1 MSTLVV
7 IESRWPRS
15 SPSLTPVKS
24 TARARAPI
32 STTSRFAGPQGALGT
47 VSRRSPTWSSGI
59 AGDVRRAEFPVT
71 GCSREESGACSTVRK
86 RPVFNHARPPAAE
99 LSVRPREPRTPHRRE
114 GTGRGR
120 WPGCPRRFATGL
132 RCFASLGLDRDAHH
146 TSPTPSR
153 PGNCFENLRGRR
165 PLSNYA
171 GTALAGRHRHLNR
184 ARRGIRS
191 ANLDRQKYRPEGGAT
206 WL

>member
-1 MSTLVV
+1 VSTHVV

-59 AGDVRRAEFPVT
+59 AGDVRRAEFAVT

-99 LSVRPREPRTPHRRE
+99 LSVSPREPRTPHRRE
-114 GTGRGR
+114 GTGRGGG
-120 WPGCPRRFATGL
+120 PGVGDDLRQACGVSHRSVWTGTHTTPALPPRGLATASRTYEGAD
-132 RCFASLGLDRDAHH
+132 RCRTTLARLSLG
-146 TSPTPSR
+146 
-153 PGNCFENLRGRR
+153 
-165 PLSNYA
+165 
-171 GTALAGRHRHLNR
+171 
-184 ARRGIRS
+184 
-191 ANLDRQKYRPEGGAT
+191 AT
-206 WL
+206 DT

>member
-1 MSTLVV
+1 VSTHVV

-59 AGDVRRAEFPVT
+59 AGDVRRAEFAVTAAPVKNPALAPL
-71 GCSREESGACSTVRK
+71 CANALCST
-86 RPVFNHARPPAAE
+86 HARPPAAE
-99 LSVRPREPRTPHRRE
+99 LSVSPREPRTPHRRE

-132 RCFASLGLDRDAHH
+132 RCFASLGLDRKSHH

>member
-1 MSTLVV
+1 VSTHVV
-7 IESRWPRS
+7 IECRWPRS
-15 SPSLTPVKS
+15 SPSLTRRQEHRQSESPYLHHIAV
-24 TARARAPI
+24 RGP
-32 STTSRFAGPQGALGT
+32 AGSPGT

>member
-1 MSTLVV
+1 MSTHVV

-59 AGDVRRAEFPVT
+59 AGDVRRAEFAVT

-86 RPVFNHARPPAAE
+86 RPVFNRR
-99 LSVRPREPRTPHRRE
+99 LSLV
-114 GTGRGR
+114 
-120 WPGCPRRFATGL
+120 
-132 RCFASLGLDRDAHH
+132 SVQ
-146 TSPTPSR
+146 
-153 PGNCFENLRGRR
+153 ENRGRR
-165 PLSNYA
+165 IDARAPVEDGGPDVRDDLRQACGVSHRSVWTGKHTTPALPPRGLATASRTYEGADRCRTTLARLS
-171 GTALAGRHRHLNR
+171 L
-184 ARRGIRS
+184 
-191 ANLDRQKYRPEGGAT
+191 GAT
-206 WL
+206 DT

>member
-1 MSTLVV
+1 VSTHVV
-7 IESRWPRS
+7 TESRWPRS

-32 STTSRFAGPQGALGT
+32 STTSRFAGPQGALAT

-59 AGDVRRAEFPVT
+59 AGDVRRAEFAVT
-71 GCSREESGACSTVRK
+71 GCSREESGACSNVRK
-86 RPVFNHARPPAAE
+86 RPVFNTH
-99 LSVRPREPRTPHRRE
+99 
-114 GTGRGR
+114 G
-120 WPGCPRRFATGL
+120 PRRL
-132 RCFASLGLDRDAHH
+132 SLV
-146 TSPTPSR
+146 SVQ
-153 PGNCFENLRGRR
+153 ENRGRR
-165 PLSNYA
+165 IDARAPVEDGGPGVRDDLRQACGVSHRSVWTGKHTTPALPPRGLATASRTYEGADRCRTTLARLSLGA
-171 GTALAGRHRHLNR
+171 HRHLNR

>member
-1 MSTLVV
+1 MSTHVV

-32 STTSRFAGPQGALGT
+32 STTSRFAGPQGVLGT

-59 AGDVRRAEFPVT
+59 GRRSARRVRCHGLLP
-71 GCSREESGACSTVRK
+71 SRIRRLLHCAQTPCVQHTHGPR
-86 RPVFNHARPPAAE
+86 R
-99 LSVRPREPRTPHRRE
+99 LSLVSVQEN
-114 GTGRGR
+114 RGR
-120 WPGCPRRFATGL
+120 RIDARAPVEDGGPGVRDDL
-132 RCFASLGLDRDAHH
+132 RQACGVSHRSVLDREAHH